1 MKNKDALL
9 AKREKFAQ
17 NFKNALDA
25 KDETKIAEAFG
36 EFADDI
42 QQSLLDTANEITA
55 TADSAV
61 LARRGIRQLTSA
73 EQKFYTNL
81 ATAMKDPNPQQ
92 ALANVDVTIP
102 QTVIDTVL
110 TDIEN
115 SHPLLAAINIQNTFG
130 KVKWIY
136 SDDTKQMAQWAA
148 ITTAIAQELSGTIHS
163 LEFSTCKLSAFI
175 PVPKDLLDLAPA
187 YLDAYVRIIL
197 ADALAYG
204 LEYGFTSGTGKNM
217 PIGMRKNIN
226 GAVTNGEYPDKT
238 KVKLKSLDIKS
249 YCNVIAKIAKSDLE
263 NGKTRTVPKV
273 DLIVNPVDYI
283 TKIVPATTVLA
294 TDGSYKNNIFPY
306 PTTVYPSEMI
316 EEGTAII
323 GMLDKYAA
331 CLSTGK
337 DGKVDYSD
345 QYQFLEDNRVYLIK
359 LYGTGRPKNN
369 NDFVLLDISA
379 LEPLKL
385 NVTIEN
391 IADFPT
397 GSTTTTGSG
406 S

>member
-9 AKREKFAQ
+9 AKRAKFGQ
-17 NFKNALDA
+17 DFKAALEA
-25 KDETKIAEAFG
+25 KDDAKIAEVFG
-36 EFADDI
+36 SFADDI

-73 EQKFYTNL
+73 EQKFYINF

-102 QTVIDTVL
+102 QTVIDTTL

-115 SHPLLAAINIQNTFG
+115 NHPLLRAINIQNTFG

-136 SDDTKQMAQWAA
+136 SDDTKKMAQWTN
-148 ITTAIAQELSGTIHS
+148 ITATVAEEISETIHS
-163 LEFSTCKLSAFI
+163 VEFSACKLSAFI

-204 LEYGFTSGTGKNM
+204 LEHGYVNGTGKNM
-217 PIGMRKNIN
+217 PIGMRKNIK

-249 YCNVIAKIAKSDLE
+249 YCTVVSKLAESELE
-263 NGKTRTVPKV
+263 EGKNRAVPKV

-283 TKIVPATTVLA
+283 KKIVPATTILA

-306 PTTVYPSEMI
+306 PTTVYQSETL
-316 EEGTAII
+316 EEGTAIM
-323 GMLDKYAA
+323 GMVDEYTA
-331 CLSTGK
+331 CTSTGK
-337 DGKVDYSD
+337 DGKIDYSD

-359 LYGTGRPKNN
+359 LYGTGRPKHN
-369 NDFVLLDISA
+369 NDFVLLDISD

-391 IADFPT
+391 MADFPT
-397 GSTTTTGSG
+397 GSTNSTESN

>member
-9 AKREKFAQ
+9 AERAKFAQ
-17 NFKNALDA
+17 NFKAALDA
-25 KDETKIAEAFG
+25 KDEAKIAEAFG
-36 EFADDI
+36 EFADGI

-61 LARRGIRQLTSA
+61 LVRRGIRQLTSA

-92 ALANVDVTIP
+92 ALANVDVSIP
-102 QTVIDTVL
+102 QTVIDTVI

-115 SHPLLAAINIQNTFG
+115 NHPLLAAINIQNTFG

-136 SDDTKQMAQWAA
+136 SDDTKKMAQWGA
-148 ITTAIAQELSGTIHS
+148 ITSEIVKELSESIHM
-163 LEFSTCKLSAFI
+163 LEFGTCKLSAFI

-187 YLDAYVRIIL
+187 YLDAYVRILL
-197 ADALAYG
+197 ADANGYG
-204 LEYGFTSGTGKNM
+204 LEYGYANGTGKNM
-217 PIGMRKNIN
+217 PIGMRKDIN
-226 GAVTNGEYPDKT
+226 GAVKNGEYPDKT

-249 YCNVIAKIAKSDLE
+249 YCNVIAEIAKSDTE

-306 PTTVYPSEMI
+306 PTTVYQSEMI

-323 GMLDKYAA
+323 GMLDKYVA

-359 LYGTGRPKNN
+359 LYGTGIPKKN

-385 NVTIEN
+385 SVTLESQTE
-391 IADFPT
+391 A
-397 GSTTTTGSG
+397 TTETTAATK
-406 S
+406 

>member
-1 MKNKDALL
+1 MKNKDKIAAQRL
-9 AKREKFAQ
+9 EFAQ
-17 NFKNALDA
+17 NFKAALDSKDDNLMA
-25 KDETKIAEAFG
+25 KAFDN
-36 EFADDI
+36 FADGV
-42 QQSLLDTANEITA
+42 QQSLLDYANDITA
-55 TADSAV
+55 TADTAV
-61 LARRGIRQLTSA
+61 LAGRGIRQLTSA

-92 ALANVDVTIP
+92 AIANVDVTIP

-110 TDIEN
+110 TDITN
-115 SHPLLAAINIQNTFG
+115 SHPLLDAIDPQNTFG

-136 SDDTKQMAQWAA
+136 SDDVKQMAKWTQ
-148 ITTAIAQELSGTIHS
+148 ITAAIAQELSGTIHS

-175 PVPKDLLDLAPA
+175 PVPKDLLDLAPT

-204 LEYGFTSGTGKNM
+204 LEYGFVSGTGKNM
-217 PIGMRKNIN
+217 PIGMRKNID
-226 GAVTNGEYPDKT
+226 GAVTNGEYPDKA
-238 KVKLKSLDIKS
+238 KVKLKSLNIKD
-249 YCNVIAKIAKSDLE
+249 YCGVISTLAKSSVE
-263 NGKTRTVPKV
+263 NGKTRSVPSV

-283 TKIVPATTVLA
+283 TKIIPATTVLA
-294 TDGSYKNNIFPY
+294 SDGSYKNNIFPY
-306 PTTVYPSEMI
+306 PTKVYQSEMV
-316 EEGTAII
+316 EEGVAIM

-337 DGKVDYSD
+337 EGKVDYSD

-379 LEPLKL
+379 LEPLEL
-385 NVTIEN
+385 SVTLKNQTES
-391 IADFPT
+391 AKAE
-397 GSTTTTGSG
+397 
-406 S
+406 

>member
-9 AKREKFAQ
+9 AERAKFAQ
-17 NFKNALDA
+17 NFKAALDA

-36 EFADDI
+36 EFADGI
-42 QQSLLDTANEITA
+42 QQNLLDAANEITA

-61 LARRGIRQLTSA
+61 LARRGIRQLTST
-73 EQKFYTNL
+73 EQKFYTNFI
-81 ATAMKDPNPQQ
+81 TAMKDPNPQQ

-102 QTVIDTVL
+102 QTVVDTVI

-115 SHPLLAAINIQNTFG
+115 NHPLLAAINIQNTFG

-136 SDDTKQMAQWAA
+136 SDDTKKMSQWGS
-148 ITTAIAQELSGTIHS
+148 ITSEIVKELSESVHM
-163 LEFSTCKLSAFI
+163 LEFGTCKLSAFI
-175 PVPKDLLDLAPA
+175 PVPKDLLDLAPE
-187 YLDAYVRIIL
+187 YIDAYVRILL
-197 ADALAYG
+197 ADANGYG
-204 LEYGFTSGTGKNM
+204 LEYGFVGGTGKNM
-217 PIGMRKNIN
+217 PIGMRKDLK
-226 GAVTNGEYPDKT
+226 GAVIDEVYPDKK
-238 KVKLKSLDIKS
+238 KVKLTSLSVED
-249 YCNVIAKIAKSDLE
+249 YCNVIAKIAKSDIE

-306 PTTVYPSEMI
+306 PTTVYQSEMV

-359 LYGTGRPKNN
+359 LYGTGRPKKN

-385 NVTIEN
+385 SVTLESQTE
-391 IADFPT
+391 A
-397 GSTTTTGSG
+397 TTETTAATK
-406 S
+406 

>member
-1 MKNKDALL
+1 MKNKDVLL
-9 AKREKFAQ
+9 AKREKFGQ
-17 NFKNALDA
+17 NFKAALEA
-25 KDETKIAEAFG
+25 KDETKIAEVFG

-61 LARRGIRQLTSA
+61 LARRGIRQLTSV
-73 EQKFYTNL
+73 EQKFYSNL
-81 ATAMKDPNPQQ
+81 VTAMKDPNPQQ
-92 ALANVDVTIP
+92 ALANVDITIP

-115 SHPLLAAINIQNTFG
+115 KHPLLAAINIQNTFG

-136 SDDTKQMAQWAA
+136 SDDTKKMSQWGA
-148 ITTAIAQELSGTIHS
+148 ITSEIVKELSESIHM
-163 LEFSTCKLSAFI
+163 LEFGTCKLSAFI

-187 YLDAYVRIIL
+187 YIDAYVRILL
-197 ADALAYG
+197 ADAIGYG
-204 LEYGFTSGTGKNM
+204 LEYGFVSGNGKNM
-217 PIGMRKNIN
+217 PIGMRKDLK
-226 GAVTNGEYPDKT
+226 GAVVDNVYPDKK
-238 KVKLKSLDIKS
+238 KVKLTSLSVKD
-249 YCNVIAKIAKSDLE
+249 YCGVIAEIAKSENE
-263 NGKTRTVPKV
+263 NGKTRTVPSV

-283 TKIVPATTVLA
+283 TKIIPATTVLA
-294 TDGSYKNNIFPY
+294 TDGSYKNNTFPY
-306 PTTVYPSEMI
+306 PTKVYPSEMI

-337 DGKVDYSD
+337 DGKVEYSD

-369 NDFVLLDISA
+369 NDFVLLDISK

-385 NVTIEN
+385 SVTLESQTE
-391 IADFPT
+391 ATP
-397 GSTTTTGSG
+397 
-406 S
+406 

>member
-1 MKNKDALL
+1 MKNKDVLL
-9 AKREKFAQ
+9 AKREKFGQ
-17 NFKNALDA
+17 DFKAAIEA
-25 KDETKIAEAFG
+25 KDDTKIAEVFG
-36 EFADDI
+36 NFADDI
-42 QQSLLDTANEITA
+42 QQSLLETANEITA

-61 LARRGIRQLTSA
+61 LARRGIRQLTST

-81 ATAMKDPNPQQ
+81 ITAMKDPNPQQ
-92 ALANVDVTIP
+92 ALANVDATIP
-102 QTVIDTVL
+102 QTVVDTVI

-115 SHPLLAAINIQNTFG
+115 KHPLLAAINIQNTFG

-136 SDDTKQMAQWAA
+136 SDDTKQLAKWDA
-148 ITTAIAQELSGTIHS
+148 ITATISQELSGTIHTI
-163 LEFSTCKLSAFI
+163 EFSTCKLSAFI

-187 YLDAYVRIIL
+187 YLDAYVRILL
-197 ADALAYG
+197 ADANGYG
-204 LEYGFTSGTGKNM
+204 LEYGFVSGTGKNM

-226 GAVTNGEYPDKT
+226 GSVTNGEYPDKT

-249 YCNVIAKIAKSDLE
+249 YCNVIANIAKSDIE
-263 NGKTRTVPKV
+263 NGKTRAVPKV

-283 TKIVPATTVLA
+283 TKIIPATTVLA

-306 PTTVYPSEMI
+306 PTTVYQSEMI

-323 GMLDKYAA
+323 GMVDKYFA

-337 DGKVDYSD
+337 DGKVEYSD

-391 IADFPT
+391 MADFPT
-397 GSTTTTGSG
+397 ATASSDKT
-406 S
+406 